1 VRLLIMGPPGAGKGT
16 QAVRLA
22 AALGIPHIS
31 TGDIFRANIEQRTT
45 LGQTAQRHID
55 AGEYVPD
62 TLTNAMVG
70 DRLAA
75 DDAAGGFLLDGYPR
89 TPEQVAFLDSLLAS
103 AGMSLDA
110 VLALTVGTDLLVARL
125 VERGRSSGRSDDEEG
140 VIRRRLEVYAA
151 DTAPLLAG
159 YSDRGLLREIDGE
172 GTVAEVA
179 ARVLAALPPPGSP
192 LS

>member
-1 VRLLIMGPPGAGKGT
+1 MP
-16 QAVRLA
+16 
-22 AALGIPHIS
+22 
-31 TGDIFRANIEQRTT
+31 
-45 LGQTAQRHID
+45 
-55 AGEYVPD
+55 
-62 TLTNAMVG
+62 
-70 DRLAA
+70 
-75 DDAAGGFLLDGYPR
+75 
-89 TPEQVAFLDSLLAS
+89 
-103 AGMSLDA
+103 LDA

-179 ARVLAALPPPGSP
+179 ARVFDALPRG
-192 LS
+192 